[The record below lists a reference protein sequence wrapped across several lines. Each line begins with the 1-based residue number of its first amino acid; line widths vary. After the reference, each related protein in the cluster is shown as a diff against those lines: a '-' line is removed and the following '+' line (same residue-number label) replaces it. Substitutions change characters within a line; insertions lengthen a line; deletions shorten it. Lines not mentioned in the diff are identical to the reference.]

1 MLSHLFS
8 TPHQARSNLI
18 PMKESK
24 IAPVLA
30 LLITA
35 FAKLHA
41 QAVITK
47 VDSPAKAAGPQTP
60 VELSPFVVNST
71 QDTGYQALSTLAGT
85 RLNTPLKDL
94 GASISIYTK
103 DFLNDIGATNTS
115 ELLIYGTSTEAAG
128 PGGNFSGTNSDINA
142 SLALNGGQ
150 QGNPQGASRS
160 RGLAAPTFTRGLFP
174 TSLSMDSY
182 NTEAVTVNRG
192 ANAILFG
199 TGSPAGV
206 VETSLIQADTRRN
219 SNTVVARYG
228 DNDSVRA
235 SIDINRVLIPQQ
247 LALRI
252 AALRDRNEFDQRPAF
267 EEKRRIYGA
276 VAYRPIRST
285 ALRASFEWGN
295 TTANRP
301 ITIPPLDSMS
311 SFWYA
316 AGRPSFDWSF
326 YDDPARNPS
335 AAAQNAGN
343 FVTPLLAANLMGQPQ
358 VLVGY
363 NNPGDT
369 SPSFSFV
376 QQLANTAVTAGNVIR
391 NQTFNPLVN
400 RDLAADTITFLSTRN
415 IAELP
420 GSFWTTSNSPPGNLP
435 GFVPAGQKSQ
445 GFIYYN
451 AFNFAKQQIY
461 ESGRQGDSFR
471 AFDVALEQ
479 RAWRD
484 RIGAELAYHSE
495 RYDSRDRRDF
505 MFGST
510 TSHVRIDANVT
521 LPNGQP
527 NPNLGRPF
535 MLSGQQG
542 YAESL
547 TKRESFRAT
556 AFLRYDFKEIRP
568 AWGRWLGRH
577 VLTGLYQQDATDG
590 ISTSYRLALD
600 GPAALSLSPNV
611 GAINRR
617 PLVLTYLGPS
627 TIGNA
632 NAPRLEPVKTPLLQA
647 GPVSVPTS
655 AGTYFSRAAD
665 ATDPGSFVSAPVSFV
680 ELNNG
685 STLLRDVIKSQALV
699 LQSYW
704 LKEYLITTVGWRRDE
719 NFFSSRAASFVAN
732 PSNANDPGKVHYSF
746 SDLSFPRTPPRLAAG
761 ETTSWSAVLR
771 WPTRLPQGVDFR
783 VFYNE
788 SSNFAPRGGL
798 LNGFFQP
805 LAPQQGKTKEY
816 GFNLSAFGEK
826 LTIRFNTFETNQT
839 NLAQSPAALSSAMYN
854 SIVIVADNWAT
865 EANINPQL
873 ASQRNADLQLLLNA
887 LPPNYLDNWNWKL
900 IGAVPNLTTTHAL
913 AGQQALRD
921 TSDYSAKGLEM
932 DVIFNP
938 TPNWRIMANVAKQET
953 VQSNVLPFL
962 RGFIERMTPV
972 WNQLGNRPYGNYP
985 QGWQPGDTLPANV
998 ELFRDWLSR
1007 TVLVPYST
1015 ASATAG
1021 SRSAE
1026 QRKWRANLVTSYTFS
1041 RESPF
1046 GAALKGWSIGS
1057 GIRWQDKVAIGYPYR
1072 RNADQSVSLDI
1083 ARPYF
1088 GPQDTNVDGWIGYGR
1103 KVWQNRIN
1111 WKVRLS
1117 ASNLIGGTSLIPIST
1132 QPSGEI
1138 AFARIPPEKRWY
1150 LTNTFEF

>member
-1 MLSHLFS
+1 M
-8 TPHQARSNLI
+8 NLNTRNR
-18 PMKESK
+18 
-24 IAPVLA
+24 VLA
-30 LLITA
+30 AGSFITCVA
-35 FAKLHA
+35 L
-41 QAVITK
+41 
-47 VDSPAKAAGPQTP
+47 SGQTP
-60 VELSPFVVNST
+60 APTPAASEEAIVELSPFVVTST
-71 QDTGYQALSTLAGT
+71 QDTGYRAASTLVGT
-85 RLNTPLKDL
+85 RLNTQVKDL

-142 SLALNGGQ
+142 AFTLNGGQ
-150 QGNPQGASRS
+150 QSNPQGASRS
-160 RGLAAPTFTRGLFP
+160 RGLAAPSFTRGLCP
-174 TSLSMDSY
+174 SSLPMDSY

-206 VETSLIQADTRRN
+206 VDTSLIQADIRRD

-228 DNDSVRA
+228 DNDSYRA
-235 SIDINRVLIPQQ
+235 SIDLNHMLIPQK

-252 AALRDRNEFDQRPAF
+252 AALRDKNEFDQRPAF
-267 EEKRRIYGA
+267 EDKRRIFGA
-276 VAYRPIRST
+276 VAYQPARSS
-285 ALRASFEWGN
+285 ALRVSFESGN
-295 TTANRP
+295 TMANRP
-301 ITIPPLDSMS
+301 ITIPPFDNMS

-316 AGRPSFDWSF
+316 AGRPGFDWSF

-335 AAAQNAGN
+335 AAAQNAGS
-343 FVTPLLAANLMGQPQ
+343 FVTPMLAANRMAQPQ

-369 SPSFSFV
+369 SPGFSFV
-376 QQLANTAVTAGNVIR
+376 QQLANTTGTAADVIK
-391 NQTFNPLVN
+391 NQVFNPLVN

-420 GSFWTTSNSPPGNLP
+420 GSFWTASNVLPGNLP
-435 GFVPAGQKSQ
+435 GLVPAGLKSQ
-445 GFIYYN
+445 GFTNYD
-451 AFNFAKQQIY
+451 AFNFAKHQIY
-461 ESGRQGDSFR
+461 ENGRQSESFH

-479 RAWRD
+479 RAWQD
-484 RIGAELAYHSE
+484 RIGAELAYHAE
-495 RYDSRDRRDF
+495 RYDTHDRRDF

-527 NPNLGRPF
+527 NPNFGRPF
-535 MLSGQQG
+535 ILSGQQG
-542 YAESL
+542 YGESFTERESL
-547 TKRESFRAT
+547 RAT
-556 AFLRYDFKEIRP
+556 AFLRFNFKDLSP
-568 AWGRWLGRH
+568 TWGRWLGRH
-577 VLTGLYQQDATDG
+577 ILTGLYQKDARDG

-600 GPAALSLSPNV
+600 GAAAKSLSPNV

-617 PLVLTYLGPS
+617 PLVITYMGPS
-627 TIGNA
+627 IIGN
-632 NAPRLEPVKTPLLQA
+632 NNPLRLEPVKTPLLQA
-647 GPVSVPTS
+647 GPANVPISATS
-655 AGTYFSRAAD
+655 YYSRAAN
-665 ATDPGSFVSAPVSFV
+665 ATDPGTFLTAPVSFV

-685 STLLRDVIKSQALV
+685 STLSRDVIKSQAFV

-719 NFFSSRAASFVAN
+719 DYFSSQAPSFVAN
-732 PSNANDPGKVHYSF
+732 PSDPNDSGKVHYGF
-746 SDLSFPRTPPRLAAG
+746 ADISFPRTPPLLAAG

-771 WPTRLPQGVDFR
+771 WPTRLPKGVDFR
-783 VFYNE
+783 LFFNQA
-788 SSNFAPRGGL
+788 SNFAPRGGVM
-798 LNGFFQP
+798 NGFFQP
-805 LAPQQGKTKEY
+805 LPSQQGNTKEF
-816 GFNLSAFGEK
+816 GFNLSAFADK

-839 NLAQSPAALSSAMYN
+839 NLAQKPSALTNLIYN
-854 SIVIVADNWAT
+854 GFVIAADNWAT

-873 ASQRNADLQLLLNA
+873 ATQRNADLQLLLS
-887 LPPNYLDNWNWKL
+887 LMPSNYLDFWSWKL
-900 IGAVPNLTTTHAL
+900 AGAAPNLTTTHVL
-913 AGQQALRD
+913 AGQQNIAD

-932 DVIFNP
+932 DVTYNP
-938 TPNWRIMANVAKQET
+938 TPNWRIMANVSKQET

-962 RGFIERMTPV
+962 GSLIERMTPV
-972 WNQLGNRPYGNYP
+972 WNQLGGVPYGHYP
-985 QGWQPGDTLPANV
+985 EGWKPGDSLAGV
-998 ELFRDWLSR
+998 QLLRDWLS
-1007 TVLVPYST
+1007 TNVLVPYYT
-1015 ASATAG
+1015 AQATAG

-1046 GAALKGWSIGS
+1046 GPALKGWSIGT
-1057 GIRWQDKVAIGYPYR
+1057 GIRWQDKVAIGYPYK

-1083 ARPYF
+1083 AHPYF
-1088 GPQDTNVDGWIGYGR
+1088 GPQDINVDGWIGYGR

-1117 ASNLIGGTSLIPIST
+1117 ATNLIGGTSLIPIST
-1132 QPSGEI
+1132 QPLGET

-1150 LTNTFEF
+1150 LTNTFGF